1 MAIRVTDPATA
12 QPYRLGV
19 TLLAALQNR
28 GDFEWKR
35 DGAALTRLV
44 GTPRLL
50 EDLRLGKTVEQ
61 IVDADRADHE
71 AWRRARA
78 SVLLY

>member
-1 MAIRVTDPATA
+1 MRVRVTDPAA
-12 QPYRLGV
+12 AESYRLGV
-19 TLLAALQNR
+19 TLLATLSKR
-28 GDFEWKR
+28 PEFEWKR
-35 DGAALTRLV
+35 DGAALTWLV

-50 EDLRLGKTVEQ
+50 DDLRLGKTVQQ
-61 IVDADRADHE
+61 ILDADHADHE

>member
-1 MAIRVTDPATA
+1 MRIRVTDSVTA
-12 QPYRLGV
+12 EPYRFGV
-19 TLLAALQNR
+19 ALLAALQSQD
-28 GDFEWKR
+28 GFEWRKE
-35 DGAALTRLV
+35 GAALTWLV

-50 EDLRLGKTVEQ
+50 DDLRRGKTVQQ
-61 IVDADRADHE
+61 ILDADRADHE